1 MRLQDFW
8 ISALNLLG
16 LSGATPTPRRYT
28 RSWSNW
34 ISKSKGCENMKEI
47 ISEKYLERTLSEKL
61 NKSGYAWSIKLLS
74 TFVRGLP
81 DRMILCNGGYVCFA
95 EIKTTGKKPT
105 AIQKFIHERLNKL
118 GFTVFIVDTKESMN
132 EVLEHVKNKSL

>member
-1 MRLQDFW
+1 MRLQNFW
-8 ISALNLLG
+8 ISVLNLLG
-16 LSGATPTPRRYT
+16 LSGAAPTPRRYA

-47 ISEKYLERTLSEKL
+47 VSEKYLERTLSEKL
-61 NKSGYAWSIKLLS
+61 NKCGYAWSIKLLS

-81 DRMILCNGGYVCFA
+81 DRIILCNGGYVCFV
-95 EIKTTGKKPT
+95 EVKTTGKKPT
-105 AIQKFIHERLNKL
+105 AIQRFIHKRLNNL

>member
-1 MRLQDFW
+1 MKLQDFL
-8 ISALNLLG
+8 ISVLNLLG
-16 LSGATPTPRRYT
+16 LSEETPTPRRYT
-28 RSWSNW
+28 KSWNNW

-47 ISEKYLERTLSEKL
+47 VSEKYLERTLSEKL

-81 DRMILCNGGYVCFA
+81 DRLILCNGGYVCFA

-105 AIQKFIHERLNKL
+105 AIQKFIHERLNNL

>member
-1 MRLQDFW
+1 MRLQNFW
-8 ISALNLLG
+8 ISVLNLLG
-16 LSGATPTPRRYT
+16 LSAATPTPPKCI

-34 ISKSKGCENMKEI
+34 ISKSRGCENMKEI
-47 ISEKYLERTLSEKL
+47 VSEKYLERTLSEKL
-61 NKSGYAWSIKLLS
+61 NKCGYAWSIKLLS

-81 DRMILCNGGYVCFA
+81 DRLILCKGGYVCFA

-105 AIQKFIHERLNKL
+105 AIQKFIHEQLNKL

>member
-1 MRLQDFW
+1 
-8 ISALNLLG
+8 
-16 LSGATPTPRRYT
+16 
-28 RSWSNW
+28 
-34 ISKSKGCENMKEI
+34 MKEI
-47 ISEKYLERTLSEKL
+47 VSEKYLERSLSEKI

-81 DRMILCNGGYVCFA
+81 DRMIICNGGYVCFA

-105 AIQKFIHERLNKL
+105 AIQKFIHERLNNL
-118 GFTVFIVDTKESMN
+118 GFTVFIVDNIESLN

>member
-1 MRLQDFW
+1 
-8 ISALNLLG
+8 
-16 LSGATPTPRRYT
+16 
-28 RSWSNW
+28 
-34 ISKSKGCENMKEI
+34 MKEI
-47 ISEKYLERTLSEKL
+47 VSEKYLERTLSEKL

-105 AIQKFIHERLNKL
+105 AVQKFIHERLNKL

-132 EVLEHVKNKSL
+132 GVLEHVKNKSL

>member
-1 MRLQDFW
+1 MRLQSFW
-8 ISALNLLG
+8 ISVLNLLG
-16 LSGATPTPRRYT
+16 LSEETPTPQRYT
-28 RSWSNW
+28 KSWNNW

-47 ISEKYLERTLSEKL
+47 VSEKYLERTLSEKL

-105 AIQKFIHERLNKL
+105 AIQKFIHERLSKL

-132 EVLEHVKNKSL
+132 EVLEYVKNKSL

>member
-1 MRLQDFW
+1 MRLQNFW
-8 ISALNLLG
+8 ISVLNLLG
-16 LSGATPTPRRYT
+16 LSEETPTPRRYT
-28 RSWSNW
+28 RSWNNW

-47 ISEKYLERTLSEKL
+47 VSEKYLERTLSDKI
-61 NKSGYAWSIKLLS
+61 NKGGNAWCIKLLS

-81 DRMILCNGGYVCFA
+81 DRIILCNGGYVCFA

-132 EVLEHVKNKSL
+132 EVLEHIKNKSL

>member
-8 ISALNLLG
+8 ISVLNLLG
-16 LSGATPTPRRYT
+16 LYEETPTPRRYT

-47 ISEKYLERTLSEKL
+47 VSEKYLERTLSEKL

-105 AIQKFIHERLNKL
+105 AIQKFIHERLEAL

>member
-1 MRLQDFW
+1 MLSTTPIQENSFGLTQPATECWRERRLG
-8 ISALNLLG
+8 I
-16 LSGATPTPRRYT
+16 
-28 RSWSNW
+28 
-34 ISKSKGCENMKEI
+34 KMKEI

-74 TFVRGLP
+74 TFIRGLP
-81 DRMILCNGGYVCFA
+81 DRLILCKGGYVCFA
-95 EIKTTGKKPT
+95 EVKTTGKKPT